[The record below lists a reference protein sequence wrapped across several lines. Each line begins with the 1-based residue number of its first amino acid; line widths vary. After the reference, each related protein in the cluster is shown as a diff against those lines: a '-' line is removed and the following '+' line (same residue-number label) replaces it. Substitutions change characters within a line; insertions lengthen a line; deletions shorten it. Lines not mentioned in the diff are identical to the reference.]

1 MVTTY
6 TEFQEKLGDARCC
19 LARLSGTY
27 ADQLALGLCGDKD
40 TYEKVITLDLYIWL
54 LECFNE
60 ADLTAVLADEDARC
74 GLTYDQLSEIL
85 DEIDIICDNCGC

>member
-27 ADQLALGLCGDKD
+27 ADQLALGLCGADD
-40 TYEKVITLDLYIWL
+40 TWDEIQELNLYLFYLNCIS
-54 LECFNE
+54 ED
-60 ADLTAVLADEDARC
+60 DLTDINNEDPARC
-74 GLTYDQLSEIL
+74 GITLTELNGVL
-85 DEIDIICDNCGC
+85 DAIDLICDDCGC